1 MPTPVSA
8 LIHAATLVTAGVYL
22 LLRSSPLLEYAP
34 TALLAI
40 TWVGAITAFFAATT
54 GLFQNDLKRIIAYST
69 CSQMGW
75 TFILVIYIIFF
86 LDYKIN
92 LDSGYAFKFLIVP
105 LLSIKKDRLD
115 INEYIDNYN
124 DFSYGGKL
132 IIKNK
137 YAEIPCIYLWK
148 NNLNGKCYVGRSINL
163 YRRVTEYLSVT
174 YINKNSTSMAIVAAI
189 KKYGIENFTLV
200 ILEKFNKKISIK
212 NLAEKENY
220 WYQVIGPSYNIQDI
234 LQPFTGA
241 NHYRFGQK
249 VSEEMKLKIS
259 NTLKGRLLSE
269 GEKVN
274 HILGALPIR
283 DKPVYCYDWETGHFL
298 MEFSGI
304 RIMARALNFK
314 NINSIL
320 RKLDNNKPFVV
331 TINEQQYRMLL
342 KSTKKNTQ

>member
-124 DFSYGGKL
+124 DFSYGCLWPKL

-148 NNLNGKCYVGRSINL
+148 NNLNSKCYVGRSINL
-163 YRRVTEYLSVT
+163 L
-174 YINKNSTSMAIVAAI
+174 
-189 KKYGIENFTLV
+189 
-200 ILEKFNKKISIK
+200 
-212 NLAEKENY
+212 
-220 WYQVIGPSYNIQDI
+220 
-234 LQPFTGA
+234 
-241 NHYRFGQK
+241 
-249 VSEEMKLKIS
+249 
-259 NTLKGRLLSE
+259 
-269 GEKVN
+269 
-274 HILGALPIR
+274 
-283 DKPVYCYDWETGHFL
+283 
-298 MEFSGI
+298 
-304 RIMARALNFK
+304 ARA
-314 NINSIL
+314 
-320 RKLDNNKPFVV
+320 
-331 TINEQQYRMLL
+331 EE
-342 KSTKKNTQ
+342 